1 MKPININVAESII
14 DPFWDP
20 EISSFNMW
28 KVEKEN
34 ANSISVEQ
42 TWCTVSFMWMNC
54 PINKKALSLSR
65 EYINLSVKN
74 VDRLIIS
81 AALTNGT
88 YMSVIVLNG
97 KVKIKKDF
105 TGIDDKKHEYEV
117 DIFDFSNITELK
129 INITSKNSEDNSGW
143 FNWIGLSDSNLLKE
157 HLDSGS
163 LNEDS
168 WDKHLKPINFEPSFE
183 PSYGILLD
191 NDDIEVLRNM
201 TSNLVAGENPLNKIR
216 SYSRLNDPES
226 HINKYVNFL
235 HDTRYNRERD
245 ENNYL
250 LKKGENAAV
259 AGIIQKDPV
268 LLRLASR
275 YALTLAS
282 CDKWDDGF
290 LCDFQTSS
298 FNHRCFV
305 QSLCLY
311 ECAFILDIAG
321 EFFTDAGRD
330 LILRKMAEEGIG
342 SINFNTWK
350 YEYIFHCNQ
359 MAWFSPGRM
368 YGYAVLL
375 RHYPRIEPY
384 MEIAFNDVIENI
396 NNTIEA
402 DGGYLEGPGYFSCIG
417 RDALLSLYIYASV
430 KNISIKELI
439 PSVMQ
444 KTIDFGEVLESTD
457 KMVNLIPIC
466 DSSLRTKASFI
477 NLYKVHLAFMA
488 YFFPNSVWPD
498 IFYKHID
505 NFGLGDN
512 PLSWL
517 FYNKVQRKSTYKR
530 RAFLKLSI
538 TGHVASYRKGKKGI
552 SKILVVGNKAGADHT
567 HMDKGSFV
575 YEYGGETF
583 LMDPG
588 ICSYDNPISW
598 DLKSPERHNM
608 LIPMGRTELSKPKN
622 PLMCDVIPEAYGDEE
637 SFTAR
642 TNLSETWVDSFERW
656 VRTIDS
662 PNSETVIIKDEYI
675 LRQGEGVQMV
685 LNSPL
690 EISKTSKF
698 VFITGKNTR
707 LEIEIPDDCSTEI
720 DKLKHPV
727 TKHNRLKI
735 IKKGTKGKI
744 CIKMVMKVI

>member
-34 ANSISVEQ
+34 ANSVSVEQ
-42 TWCTVSFMWMNC
+42 TWCTVSFRWVNC
-54 PINKKALSLSR
+54 PINKRAVSLSR

-74 VDRLIIS
+74 VDKLIIS
-81 AALTNGT
+81 AALTSGT

-105 TGIDDKKHEYEV
+105 TCNDDKKHEYEV

-129 INITSKNSEDNSGW
+129 INITSKNSKDGSGW
-143 FNWIGLSDSNLLKE
+143 FNWIGLCDSNLLKE
-157 HLDSGS
+157 YLDSGS

-168 WDKHLKPINFEPSFE
+168 WDKHLKPMNFEPSFK

-201 TSNLVAGENPLNKIR
+201 TSDLVADENPLNKIR

-268 LLRLASR
+268 LLRLAAR

-282 CDKWDDGF
+282 CDNWDDGF

-384 MEIAFNDVIENI
+384 IEIAFNDVIENI
-396 NNTIEA
+396 NNTIEE
-402 DGGYLEGPGYFSCIG
+402 DGGYLEGP
-417 RDALLSLYIYASV
+417 
-430 KNISIKELI
+430 
-439 PSVMQ
+439 
-444 KTIDFGEVLESTD
+444 
-457 KMVNLIPIC
+457 
-466 DSSLRTKASFI
+466 
-477 NLYKVHLAFMA
+477 
-488 YFFPNSVWPD
+488 
-498 IFYKHID
+498 
-505 NFGLGDN
+505 
-512 PLSWL
+512 
-517 FYNKVQRKSTYKR
+517 
-530 RAFLKLSI
+530 
-538 TGHVASYRKGKKGI
+538 
-552 SKILVVGNKAGADHT
+552 
-567 HMDKGSFV
+567 
-575 YEYGGETF
+575 
-583 LMDPG
+583 
-588 ICSYDNPISW
+588 
-598 DLKSPERHNM
+598 
-608 LIPMGRTELSKPKN
+608 
-622 PLMCDVIPEAYGDEE
+622 
-637 SFTAR
+637 
-642 TNLSETWVDSFERW
+642 
-656 VRTIDS
+656 
-662 PNSETVIIKDEYI
+662 
-675 LRQGEGVQMV
+675 
-685 LNSPL
+685 
-690 EISKTSKF
+690 
-698 VFITGKNTR
+698 
-707 LEIEIPDDCSTEI
+707 
-720 DKLKHPV
+720 
-727 TKHNRLKI
+727 
-735 IKKGTKGKI
+735 
-744 CIKMVMKVI
+744 